1 MNQQTRN
8 LVQAIHDAPGMVSLV
23 VAGAGTGA
31 MSALLGVAGAS
42 RTVLD
47 IQVPYASSAVVDY
60 AGAEPEQYVSTD
72 AALSLAR
79 AAYRRAALL
88 RDGATPVWGVS
99 CTATI
104 ATDRPKRGDHRCHVS
119 VYSATGWETSSLTF
133 VKGLRDRDGEDAAVS
148 ALILNAVADA
158 LGALDGASGRLDL
171 GLDDGERVI
180 VESQAYDMPLDALA
194 VGHIGHALIGADGKQ
209 DADGRFVGAV
219 VSGSFNPVH
228 RGHYRLAEVASEIA
242 GAPAAFELSI
252 TNVDKPPLD
261 VAEVRRRLA
270 QFSGSLDAVV
280 TRAPTF
286 REKARLL
293 PGCAFVIGA
302 DTMTRLIDPKYYGG
316 SAAEMVSAMLEMR
329 SLECSFLVAGR
340 SVDGR
345 FTTLGDV
352 DYPTFLSDLFREIP
366 ESAFREDVSST
377 EIRAGVR
384 AAS

>member
-1 MNQQTRN
+1 MDEKTRN
-8 LVQAIHDAPGMVSLV
+8 LVQAIHDARGMVSLV

-79 AAYRRAALL
+79 AAYRRATLL

-133 VKGLRDRDGEDAAVS
+133 VKGLRNRDGEDAVVS
-148 ALILNAVADA
+148 ALILNSIADA
-158 LGALDGASGRLDL
+158 LGVSERLDL
-171 GLDDGERVI
+171 GLDDRERVI
-180 VESQAYDMPLDALA
+180 VESETYGDPLDALA
-194 VGHIGHALIGADGKQ
+194 AGHIGHALIGADGTQ

-228 RGHYRLAEVASEIA
+228 RGHYRMAEVSSEIA

-261 VAEVRRRLA
+261 VSEVRSRLS

-293 PGCAFVIGA
+293 PGCAFIIGA

-316 SAAEMVSAMLEMR
+316 SAAEMVSALVEIR
-329 SLECSFLVAGR
+329 SLGCSFLVAGR

-345 FTTLGDV
+345 FTTLHDV
-352 DYPTFLSDLFREIP
+352 DYPAFLSDLFREIP

-377 EIRAGVR
+377 EIRSGGR

>member
-1 MNQQTRN
+1 MDEKTRN
-8 LVQAIHDAPGMVSLV
+8 LVQAIHDARGMVSLV

-47 IQVPYASSAVVDY
+47 IQVPYASSAVVNY
-60 AGAEPEQYVSTD
+60 AGAEPERYVSTD

-79 AAYRRAALL
+79 AAYRRATLL

-148 ALILNAVADA
+148 ALILNAIADA
-158 LGALDGASGRLDL
+158 LAAPERLDL
-171 GLDDGERVI
+171 GLDDSERVI

-194 VGHIGHALIGADGKQ
+194 AGHIGHALIGADGKQ

-228 RGHYRLAEVASEIA
+228 RGHYRLAEVSSEIA

-316 SAAEMVSAMLEMR
+316 SAAEMVSALVEIR
-329 SLECSFLVAGR
+329 SLGCSFLVAGR

-345 FTTLGDV
+345 FTTVRDV
-352 DYPTFLSDLFREIP
+352 DYPAFLSDLFREIP

-377 EIRAGVR
+377 EIRAGVQ

>member
-1 MNQQTRN
+1 MNQQTRKV
-8 LVQAIHDAPGMVSLV
+8 VQAIHDAAGMVSLV

-47 IQVPYASSAVVDY
+47 IQVPYASAAVSDY
-60 AGAEPEQYVSTD
+60 AGEEPEQYVSGV

-79 AAYRRAALL
+79 AAYRRATLL

-104 ATDRPKRGDHRCHVS
+104 ATDRPKRGEHRCHVS

-148 ALILNAVADA
+148 ALILNAIADA
-158 LGALDGASGRLDL
+158 LGVPERIEL
-171 GLDDGERVI
+171 GLADGERAI
-180 VESQAYDMPLDALA
+180 LESKAHGDPLDALA
-194 VGHIGHALIGADGKQ
+194 AGHIGHVLVGADG
-209 DADGRFVGAV
+209 AWNSDGRFVGAV
-219 VSGSFNPVH
+219 VSGSFNPMH
-228 RGHYRLAEVASEIA
+228 RGHGRLAEVASEMT
-242 GAPAAFELSI
+242 GLPAAFELSI
-252 TNVDKPPLD
+252 TNVDKPALD
-261 VAEVRRRLA
+261 VAEVRRRIE
-270 QFSGSLDAVV
+270 QFEGRRDGLV

-293 PGCAFVIGA
+293 PNCAFVIGV
-302 DTMTRLIDPKYYGG
+302 DTMTRLIEPKYYGD
-316 SAAEMVSAMLEMR
+316 SESEMVAAMVEMR

-340 SVDGR
+340 EADGR
-345 FTTLGDV
+345 FMTLDNV
-352 DYPTFLSDLFREIP
+352 DYPSFLSDLFTAIP

-377 EIRAGVR
+377 EIRAG
-384 AAS
+384 S

>member
-1 MNQQTRN
+1 MDEKTRN
-8 LVQAIHDAPGMVSLV
+8 IVQAIHDARGMVSLV

-47 IQVPYASSAVVDY
+47 IQVPYASAAVVDY

-79 AAYRRAALL
+79 AAYRRATLL
-88 RDGATPVWGVS
+88 RDCATPVWGVS

-133 VKGLRDRDGEDAAVS
+133 VKGLRDRDGEDAVVS
-148 ALILNAVADA
+148 ALILNSIADA
-158 LGALDGASGRLDL
+158 LGVSERLDL

-180 VESQAYDMPLDALA
+180 VESETYGDPLDALA
-194 VGHIGHALIGADGKQ
+194 AGHIGHALIGADGTQ
-209 DADGRFVGAV
+209 DADGRFVGVV
-219 VSGSFNPVH
+219 VSGSFNPAH
-228 RGHYRLAEVASEIA
+228 RGHYRMAEVSSETA

-252 TNVDKPPLD
+252 TNVDKSPLD
-261 VAEVRRRLA
+261 VSEVRSRLS

-293 PGCAFVIGA
+293 PGCAFIIGA

-316 SAAEMVSAMLEMR
+316 SASDMVSALVEIR
-329 SLECSFLVAGR
+329 SLGCSFLVAGR
-340 SVDGR
+340 SVDGQ

-352 DYPTFLSDLFREIP
+352 DYPAFLSDLFREIP

-384 AAS
+384 TAS